1 MLNVFQFKIV
11 RDDLRLRY
19 MQSRAIH
26 VMAALFMLLY
36 ALQYLKTT
44 PSWLYP
50 AMLFPPPIIVILLV
64 IFKRTMFEDLGN
76 LRMFRILE
84 IGILCM
90 GALHFLQ
97 KNNEAISGL
106 FTCIAAIVGLIFYME
121 TRLFIPQFVFFNQ
134 EGIWVPGLWRTQK
147 LTWANVDQVALKSPY
162 LTVLMPSGRYWQWRI
177 EPNLNPDFQSDFLLF
192 CEKQKGL

>member
-1 MLNVFQFKIV
+1 MLNVFQFQIV
-11 RDDLRLRY
+11 REDLRLRY

-36 ALQYLKTT
+36 ALQYLQAT

-50 AMLFPPPIIVILLV
+50 AMLFPPPILIILLV
-64 IFKRTMFEDLGN
+64 IFKRTLFEDLSQ

-97 KNNEAISGL
+97 NNNEVVSGL
-106 FTCIAAIVGLIFYME
+106 FTAIAAIVGIIFYME

-134 EGIWVPGLWRTQK
+134 DGIWVPGLWRTK
-147 LTWANVDQVALKSPY
+147 KITWPEVEQVALKSPH
-162 LTVLMPSGRYWQWRI
+162 LTLLMPSGRYWQWRI
-177 EPNLNPDFQSDFLLF
+177 ESPLHPDFQSDFLLF